1 MKINLAAIARLF
13 GFPSFRWVL
22 ISGRRL
28 TKVDALALNFLI
40 LSLESSNKRYE
51 YLYYKD
57 NANLLLI
64 CSQRSELYF
73 IC

>member
-28 TKVDALALNFLI
+28 TKVEALALNFLI
-40 LSLESSNKRYE
+40 LSLESSNKRQE

-57 NANLLLI
+57 NANLLFIYVQAL
-64 CSQRSELYF
+64 RLYF
-73 IC
+73 IY